1 MISASQQPEG
11 CDRGLTIEIQPG
23 HKQERLPCF
32 FQKLLCMAEADPFT
46 STLTQVPRWKN
57 LQKDRQL
64 KRKLMSRC

>member
-11 CDRGLTIEIQPG
+11 YDRGLTIEIQPG
-23 HKQERLPCF
+23 HKQKRLPWV
-32 FQKLLCMAEADPFT
+32 FQKLLCMADSDPFT